1 MKPLIHAPKL
11 PLQARTD
18 PPGLDI
24 VVPFTTRPLTR
35 AALTAAG
42 RWSAGLLPLVR
53 MVRTQVV
60 PFPLQLEAAPVS
72 TAVLRQQLMPLAE
85 EFGAH
90 IEICFTRD
98 SREGLLQLLS
108 TNSVILLAARRRVWT
123 PWWKSR
129 EERLANWLR
138 RRGYNAVLEFVD
150 NNYA

>member
-1 MKPLIHAPKL
+1 MKPLIYAPKL
-11 PLQARTD
+11 PLQARTG

-72 TAVLRQQLMPLAE
+72 AAVLRHHLLPLAE
-85 EFGAH
+85 EFGVH
-90 IEICFTRD
+90 LEICFTRD
-98 SREGLLQLLS
+98 SREGLLQRLS
-108 TNSVILLAARRRVWT
+108 TGSVILIAVRRHFWSHWL
-123 PWWKSR
+123 PSR

-138 RRGYNAVLEFVD
+138 RRGYNVVLEFVD